1 MKRKNL
7 VLAAVAAAVLGAFN
21 PVLAGGDKSA
31 RDMNA
36 DVGVDASA
44 SIGSTDINAG
54 ANVNPGVNVGSSG
67 DQSVSSGLSA
77 SESTSASSTDVN
89 RPSNAELSAAAT
101 ASITEAPDSGD
112 KKSLN

>member
-1 MKRKNL
+1 MKRKNF

-31 RDMNA
+31 QDRNA

-44 SIGSTDINAG
+44 SIGNTDINAG
-54 ANVNPGVNVGSSG
+54 ASVSPGVNVGSSG

-77 SESTSASSTDVN
+77 NESSTDVN

-101 ASITEAPDSGD
+101 ESITEAPDSGE